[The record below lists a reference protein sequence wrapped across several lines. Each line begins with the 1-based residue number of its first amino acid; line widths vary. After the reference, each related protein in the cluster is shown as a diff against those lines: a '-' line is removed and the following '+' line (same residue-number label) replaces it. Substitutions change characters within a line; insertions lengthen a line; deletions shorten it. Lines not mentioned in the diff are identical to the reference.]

1 VSERIVV
8 GEVLALQM
16 RHRRLALVWYPL
28 IVGPSIP
35 CRMRIVPAVRRVQQ
49 VHLPQV
55 GSVGTERQDKTV
67 GIACIRLI
75 KDTLARGQLDG
86 SRNLETPHPPQGSE
100 IGIVTLVLLAY

>member
-1 VSERIVV
+1 
-8 GEVLALQM
+8 M

-75 KDTLARGQLDG
+75 KDTLACGQLDG
-86 SRNLETPHPPQGSE
+86 SRISEASHAAQGPE
-100 IGIVTLVLLAY
+100 IVIERAVLLHHEDD